1 MDAAGLQRG
10 RLTALALRAE
20 DLIDGDQLA
29 EQLSLDAAR
38 QARLTTEKAADRIRK
53 KFGPGAIGLAATYR
67 PAS

>member
-10 RLTALALRAE
+10 PLTALALRAE
-20 DLIDGDQLA
+20 DPVDDDKLA

-38 QARLTTEKAADRIRK
+38 QTRLTAERAADRIRE
-53 KFGPGAIGLAATYR
+53 KFGPGAISPAATYR